1 MVHLMKVIVLENTAL
16 FTEIPICF
24 SLSEGCVKNSPMNS
38 PLPLPGKPEQPAIT
52 MMKPALPA
60 FTAGAGY
67 VIPGDYISELYV
79 ASLSTK
85 TIPVEDAYTTGF
97 CARKIGLHPPA
108 NDGRFSCGQL
118 VTDDCQM
125 LDKFTGHKITPE
137 RMWSIQENLKSC
149 PQKTNY

>member
-1 MVHLMKVIVLENTAL
+1 
-16 FTEIPICF
+16 
-24 SLSEGCVKNSPMNS
+24 MNS

-149 PQKTNY
+149 PQRTNY